1 MCNNADVKLNFA
13 KKGTLYCILA
23 LNNLHLQHHQ
33 SSIKTRTMKLRFLF
47 MLLIG
52 SLMTTYAQ
60 STQGPGSISGKV
72 IDNTTGAALPYVNIV
87 VKENNNV
94 VTGGITEDNGEFI
107 IKGLPLKKLTVEVQ
121 FMGYKTLIKS
131 ITLNDGKKTEA
142 IGTISLSEEATMLNE
157 IEIVKEVST
166 IEQKLDRKV
175 ITVGRDLTTAGGTAS
190 EIMNNIPTVN
200 VDQDGNIS
208 LRGNSN
214 VRILVDG
221 RPTNLDPAQLLK
233 QIPAT
238 SIKKIELITNPSAKY
253 NPEGMSGIINI
264 ILHKNANDGF
274 NGNFNAGITF
284 GETPKFNNSLDMNYR
299 KGKVNFFANGG
310 TNFGRYFNDGKVD
323 RYDVGSHQ
331 SLNIFND
338 NDGYLGKFGMDY
350 YINDNN
356 TISAYTNLNY
366 YEGTGN
372 VGIDINY
379 PVGSE
384 FPNISQLG
392 IYKTGNHNNTYNL
405 AYKHK
410 FEKEGHTLDFEG
422 NYNDTKQTQDAN
434 FNTITEGVENVYD
447 DRIEDKRKMTTL
459 NLDYVNP
466 LSEKSTLELGAEA
479 RVTRTDNTYNTTN
492 SAITNPALQNSTY
505 SYDMDIYSAYAT
517 FGQKFDKFSYQLGAR
532 FESYKVK
539 ANFNSGME
547 TFDDDYITVY
557 PSAYLNYNIDEKNIV
572 QMSYSRRVD
581 RPSLEQT
588 KPIREFSTPLLTSL
602 GNPTLEPQFTNS
614 IELNYTKML
623 GQGSSISGG
632 VFYRMIDNE
641 INRVIYPDDSTPE
654 NTQDQIMSF
663 ANFDKN
669 SSYGFEIS
677 ANYKVTKWFD
687 MQPAV
692 DFSSIRQQGIVSVY
706 QADGSSIPI
715 ERQVDVNAFNARMN
729 MNFKATERL
738 SFLLFGFY
746 RGPVDGVQNNSKEM
760 YKIDSGAR
768 YSLLDNNL
776 SLSLR
781 FNDMFNTM
789 RYAFDSQY
797 PAPQAGEF
805 TWESQSVYFG
815 LNYRFGSGKNKALQ
829 RKQRDD
835 NTKQSSGGMF

>member
-1 MCNNADVKLNFA
+1 
-13 KKGTLYCILA
+13 
-23 LNNLHLQHHQ
+23 
-33 SSIKTRTMKLRFLF
+33 MKLKF
-47 MLLIG
+47 LLILLLG
-52 SLMTTYAQ
+52 SFITIHAQ
-60 STQGPGSISGKV
+60 NPQGPGSVTGKV
-72 IDNTTGAALPYVNIV
+72 IDKTSKEALPYVNIV
-87 VKENNNV
+87 IKENNAV
-94 VTGGITEDNGEFI
+94 VTGGITNDSGEFS
-107 IKGLPLKKLTVEVQ
+107 IKGLPLKNLTVEVQ
-121 FMGYKTLIKS
+121 FMGYKTQTIPVALS
-131 ITLNDGKKTEA
+131 EA
-142 IGTISLSEEATMLNE
+142 KRSEGMGTISIAEEATTLKE
-157 IEIVKEVST
+157 VEIVKEVST

-233 QIPAT
+233 QIPST

-299 KGKVNFFANGG
+299 KGKVNFFANAGS
-310 TNFGRYFNDGKVD
+310 NFGKYFNDGVVD
-323 RYDVGSHQ
+323 RYDLGLHQ
-331 SLNIFND
+331 VIDISNE
-338 NDGYLGKFGMDY
+338 NDGYLGKFGMDF
-350 YINDNN
+350 YIDDNN

-366 YEGTGN
+366 FEGVGN
-372 VGIDINY
+372 VGIDITY
-379 PVGSE
+379 PEGSE
-384 FPNISQLG
+384 SPNMNQLA
-392 IYKTGNHNNTYNL
+392 IYNSGNHNNTYNL

-422 NYNDTKQTQDAN
+422 NYNDTKETQDAN
-434 FNTITEGVENVYD
+434 FNTVTDGVTDIYD
-447 DRIEDKRKMTTL
+447 DRVEDLRKLTTV
-459 NLDYVNP
+459 NVDYVNP
-466 LSEKSTLELGAEA
+466 LSDKSTLELGAEA
-479 RVTRTDNTYNTTN
+479 RVTRTDNIYKTTN
-492 SAITNPALQNSTY
+492 TAITNPALQNSTY
-505 SYDMDIYSAYAT
+505 TYDMDIYSAYAT

-547 TFDDDYITVY
+547 TFDDDYITLY
-557 PSAYLNYNIDEKNIV
+557 PSAYLNYNINEKNMV

-614 IELNYTKML
+614 IELNYTKMF

-632 VFYRMIDNE
+632 IFYRMIQDE
-641 INRVIYPDDSTPE
+641 INRVIYPDDTTPD

-663 ANFDKN
+663 DNFDKN
-669 SSYGFEIS
+669 SAYGFEIS
-677 ANYKVTKWFD
+677 ANYKVAKWFD
-687 MQPAV
+687 MQPAI
-692 DFSSIRQQGIVSVY
+692 DFSSIGQQGVVSVY
-706 QADGSSIPI
+706 QPDGTSTQI
-715 ERQVDVNAFNARMN
+715 ERKITANAFNARMN
-729 MNFKATERL
+729 MNFKATDRL

-760 YKIDSGAR
+760 YKVDSGAR
-768 YSLLDNNL
+768 YSLLDNNM
-776 SLSLR
+776 SISVR
-781 FNDMFNTM
+781 FNDMFNNM

-797 PAPQAGEF
+797 PAPQAGQF
-805 TWESQSVYFG
+805 RWESRTVYVG
-815 LNYRFGSGKNKALQ
+815 LNYRFGSGKNRALQ